1 VKRLGR
7 STTGD
12 HGEDREGQSEMV
24 REINTKGTKRK
35 DRDHQSENTRTIN
48 EVSHSEKIR
57 KINNR

>member
-1 VKRLGR
+1 
-7 STTGD
+7 
-12 HGEDREGQSEMV
+12 MV

-35 DRDHQSENTRTIN
+35 DRDHQSENTKIIN